1 MPKRIPRGPQPR
13 VPKTAATT
21 RVPVKRVAKLT
32 DRVSTG
38 LDLWDSASEATTT
51 GDDHQNHAKILRRQQ
66 WVQQASA
73 FTISLIKN
81 SVLGAI
87 VFETYCAVI
96 AKSEEWIT
104 TRSNSSSRMIDKEQ
118 PQPSNFEKAYPQDMF
133 ETTPVVAHFVAGAMA
148 GTVQGVG
155 GIVWDA
161 MAWTLYAA
169 RKGELLP
176 WASSWAATKT
186 MTTETWTPHLR
197 SIGQH
202 TLAQATLFGSYES
215 LKRLFLWNMRDDDV
229 LEEEKSDNNYNENTG
244 SNNQRKQQPPLE
256 RSRAIFSSIPQQ
268 RLEYFTGVA
277 IAGGLAGQCQ
287 HVMSHVM
294 EQQQPFAASSRPTGW
309 WWPWAALLPTARSTI
324 WAFPPSAIAFLAF
337 EYGKESIADLVDDE
351 D

>member
-1 MPKRIPRGPQPR
+1 
-13 VPKTAATT
+13 
-21 RVPVKRVAKLT
+21 
-32 DRVSTG
+32 
-38 LDLWDSASEATTT
+38 
-51 GDDHQNHAKILRRQQ
+51 
-66 WVQQASA
+66 
-73 FTISLIKN
+73 
-81 SVLGAI
+81 
-87 VFETYCAVI
+87 
-96 AKSEEWIT
+96 
-104 TRSNSSSRMIDKEQ
+104 
-118 PQPSNFEKAYPQDMF
+118 
-133 ETTPVVAHFVAGAMA
+133 
-148 GTVQGVG
+148 
-155 GIVWDA
+155 
-161 MAWTLYAA
+161 
-169 RKGELLP
+169 
-176 WASSWAATKT
+176 

-309 WWPWAALLPTARSTI
+309 WLPWAALLPTARSTI